1 MSQRDL
7 MYLAGG
13 LVLGI
18 FVWPMISPQRAPTV
32 PAVPPAR

>member
-18 FVWPMISPQRAPTV
+18 FVWPMIRPASAP
-32 PAVPPAR
+32 AASAAR

>member
-18 FVWPMISPQRAPTV
+18 FVWPMIRPMSAPTANT
-32 PAVPPAR
+32 PR

>member
-13 LVLGI
+13 LALGI
-18 FVWPMISPQRAPTV
+18 FVWPMIRPSAPAAA
-32 PAVPPAR
+32 PAAR

>member
-18 FVWPMISPQRAPTV
+18 FVWPMIRPSAPAAAA
-32 PAVPPAR
+32 PAPR